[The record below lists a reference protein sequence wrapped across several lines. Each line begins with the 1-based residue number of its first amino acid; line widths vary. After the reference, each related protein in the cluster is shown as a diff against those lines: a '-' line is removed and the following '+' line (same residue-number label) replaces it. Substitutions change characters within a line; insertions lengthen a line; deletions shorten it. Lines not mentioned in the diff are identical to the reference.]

1 MVLLIAVLQDQ
12 VMLQLERAQQIQN
25 TRSYN
30 GDFSL
35 QDIYG
40 WLVFTLITIGF
51 VLKHCSVLSS
61 TCFLV
66 RLELFLCQ
74 DFNISFT
81 PGEKSNKRNGNVK
94 V

>member
-61 TCFLV
+61 TCFLM

-74 DFNISFT
+74 EHFIH
-81 PGEKSNKRNGNVK
+81 PRGKVKQKKRK
-94 V
+94 R

>member
-40 WLVFTLITIGF
+40 WLVFTHHDWFCSETLFCAFIDLFSREIGTF
-51 VLKHCSVLSS
+51 PLS
-61 TCFLV
+61 
-66 RLELFLCQ
+66 RLQHFIHPRGKVQ
-74 DFNISFT
+74 Q
-81 PGEKSNKRNGNVK
+81 KKRK
-94 V
+94 R